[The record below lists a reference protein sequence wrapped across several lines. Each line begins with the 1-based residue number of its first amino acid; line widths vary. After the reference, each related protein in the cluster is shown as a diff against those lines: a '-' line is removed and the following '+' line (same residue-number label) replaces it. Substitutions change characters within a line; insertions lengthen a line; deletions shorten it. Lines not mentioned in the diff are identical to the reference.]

1 MLRTLPVVFL
11 LTALLA
17 CGDDPP
23 NVGAACTANGGA
35 CDKGLTCNTALAGG
49 YCTVACTTTGTTSGC
64 PEGSICDSV
73 TGAGTTCVRVCKT
86 SSDCRSG
93 IDCNGVSGSNVKAC
107 KPK

>member
-1 MLRTLPVVFL
+1 MLRTLPIVLLLSTFL
-11 LTALLA
+11 G
-17 CGDDPP
+17 CGDEEP
-23 NVGAACTANGGA
+23 NVGAACASGGGA
-35 CDKGLTCNTALAGG
+35 CDKGLTCNVGFAGG
-49 YCTVACTTTGTTSGC
+49 YCTVACTTTGTTAGC

-86 SSDCRSG
+86 SSDCRAG